1 VKDNETILL
10 DAGTTVLAMARFL
23 HDRTGLTIVTNSL
36 PAAHVLSEAGH
47 NIVVIGGDYNIG
59 RRATYGPLATEFL
72 RDMHIDR
79 AFIGVNGA
87 SGESGWTVVDFA
99 AVQVKRS
106 MMARSREVVV
116 MADHTK
122 LGEPTF
128 ASIGPLNAAHV
139 LITDLA
145 VQRPTLHSALITAG
159 VKIILSES
167 D

>member
-1 VKDNETILL
+1 
-10 DAGTTVLAMARFL
+10 
-23 HDRTGLTIVTNSL
+23 
-36 PAAHVLSEAGH
+36 
-47 NIVVIGGDYNIG
+47 VVIGGDYNIG